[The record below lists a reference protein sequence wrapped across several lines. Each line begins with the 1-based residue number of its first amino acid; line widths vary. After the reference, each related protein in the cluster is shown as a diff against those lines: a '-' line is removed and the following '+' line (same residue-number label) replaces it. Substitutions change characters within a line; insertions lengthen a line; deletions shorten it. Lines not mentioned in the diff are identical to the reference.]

1 MRVVDEKGG
10 QLGVMS
16 LGEALFRSR
25 QKGLDLVEVAANATP
40 PVCKIINFKKFL
52 YQEEKKDKAGRKKAK
67 KQETKE
73 IRFTPFIAQNDFNIR
88 INKAKDFLAE
98 GNRVKLSVK
107 FMGRQITRKEFG
119 YELLNKASIALKDVG
134 QVEDQPKWLG
144 KILLLSLKPIKNKI

>member
-1 MRVVDEKGG
+1 MVDEKGE
-10 QLGVMS
+10 QAGVMS
-16 LGEALFRSR
+16 LDEALFRSR
-25 QKGLDLVEVAANATP
+25 QKGLDLVEVASNATP

-52 YQEEKKDKAGRKKAK
+52 YQEEKKAKAGKKKAN

-88 INKAKDFLAE
+88 INKAKNFLTE

-119 YELLNKASIALKDVG
+119 YELLNKASTALKDIS

-144 KILLLSLKPIKNKI
+144 KILLLNLKPIKNKI